1 MVGQLGG
8 WSVSWQ
14 GVSTSG
20 HDCCEG
26 PPGQIPPGTTVV
38 QGIQNVDPSVTFAA
52 SRDIAVADADSADVI
67 VAVVGELA
75 YAEGFGDDPAP
86 ALPPDQKILL
96 AALEATGKPVIVV
109 VMAGR
114 PLGLGAS
121 NEQHASAILMAWQ
134 GGTETGQAVADVVF
148 GAVNP
153 SGKLPVSWPTDA
165 DRRAP
170 FGPAGDSNGVASS
183 PVGDQPKFFD
193 QFPSTSAGTGSD
205 YNPLFSFGFGLSY
218 TTFSV
223 DGLAVSSPT
232 GSDGTVTATFSV
244 TNTGGRDGTDVV
256 PVFVHQ
262 QTSQVVVPPH
272 RLVGFA
278 RVELEPGE
286 ARTVN
291 VDFPLSKLAVTP
303 GDIDSSAAPEI
314 QSGVYTV
321 EVPTQPQPNDLFPE
335 SSPPLQ
341 TNFTAR

>member
-1 MVGQLGG
+1 M
-8 WSVSWQ
+8 
-14 GVSTSG
+14 
-20 HDCCEG
+20 
-26 PPGQIPPGTTVV
+26 
-38 QGIQNVDPSVTFAA
+38 
-52 SRDIAVADADSADVI
+52 
-67 VAVVGELA
+67 
-75 YAEGFGDDPAP
+75 
-86 ALPPDQKILL
+86 
-96 AALEATGKPVIVV
+96 
-109 VMAGR
+109 
-114 PLGLGAS
+114 
-121 NEQHASAILMAWQ
+121 
-134 GGTETGQAVADVVF
+134 
-148 GAVNP
+148 
-153 SGKLPVSWPTDA
+153 
-165 DRRAP
+165 
-170 FGPAGDSNGVASS
+170 
-183 PVGDQPKFFD
+183 GDQPKFFD